1 MMAPPNTFAP
11 AAVSPSSKL
20 VRMGDMRKKNIRLQ
34 APSCFPV
41 ETRLAAS
48 SLAAGRRGKPRLY
61 TKGEPLAEDRAAKIL
76 AKGEHRRREF
86 HAALAANHRLAS
98 LRRVFDH
105 PRLLDDDSSLC

>member
-1 MMAPPNTFAP
+1 MMAPPNTCAP

-34 APSCFPV
+34 ARSCFPV
-41 ETRLAAS
+41 ETRLAAF

-61 TKGEPLAEDRAAKIL
+61 T
-76 AKGEHRRREF
+76 KGEHRRREF